1 MCKSECDQ
9 DIYCNGYST
18 DSSENLCF
26 LSQCN
31 INIKVPGCSTCSFW
45 SKKNPSSSVLCFPD
59 TTTIDMTTKTALTT
73 STFTDKVTHT
83 IDTNNTF
90 CTCVC
95 KFVNQT
101 LQESI
106 DNRRKDLI
114 LNKTKLASSIRKLS
128 SAQDFRMSS
137 EVIGVVAIIVLV
149 MFGVLCFCV
158 DVGFMMS
165 LVLSIKSNKNQLK
178 WYRYMNLCYIFFHR
192 ILSLLNEFV
201 STAVTFWKSMSMLN
215 KKAKTF
221 PLFSWS
227 FYIWL
232 HIYLFVLLRTM
243 CIVCWLSL
251 TYTK

>member
-1 MCKSECDQ
+1 MGYNSPILSSTALYPYRTLSGDDKMCKSECDQ
-9 DIYCNGYST
+9 DMYCNGYST

-73 STFTDKVTHT
+73 STVTDEITYT

-178 WYRYMNLCYIFFHR
+178 
-192 ILSLLNEFV
+192 
-201 STAVTFWKSMSMLN
+201 
-215 KKAKTF
+215 
-221 PLFSWS
+221 
-227 FYIWL
+227 
-232 HIYLFVLLRTM
+232 
-243 CIVCWLSL
+243 
-251 TYTK
+251 

>member
-18 DSSENLCF
+18 DSSENSCF

-45 SKKNPSSSVLCFPD
+45 SKKSPSSSVLCFPD

-73 STFTDKVTHT
+73 STVTAEITHT

-158 DVGFMMS
+158 DVGYMMS
-165 LVLSIKSNKNQLK
+165 LVLSIKTSKNQFK
-178 WYRYMNLCYIFFHR
+178 WYCCMFLCHNFSIGYYPFKTIYFFLMQFR
-192 ILSLLNEFV
+192 SLN
-201 STAVTFWKSMSMLN
+201 
-215 KKAKTF
+215 
-221 PLFSWS
+221 P
-227 FYIWL
+227 
-232 HIYLFVLLRTM
+232 
-243 CIVCWLSL
+243 CQC
-251 TYTK
+251 